1 MSFIPIGD
9 RQEEVLQK
17 EICLILSIYHLF
29 FFLFLFLYQKLG
41 ICVQSRMSG
50 GVYGVCV
57 VCDVSDPPRDFPRR
71 RNNEMSSA

>member
-17 EICLILSIYHLF
+17 AICLILSIYHLF
-29 FFLFLFLYQKLG
+29 FFFYLFLFLYQKLG

-50 GVYGVCV
+50 GVYSVCV
-57 VCDVSDPPRDFPRR
+57 VYDVSDPPWDFSPQA
-71 RNNEMSSA
+71 E

>member
-17 EICLILSIYHLF
+17 EICLILSIYHLV
-29 FFLFLFLYQKLG
+29 FFLFLFWYQKLG

-50 GVYGVCV
+50 GVYSVCV
-57 VCDVSDPPRDFPRR
+57 VYDVSDPPWDFSLQA
-71 RNNEMSSA
+71 E

>member
-17 EICLILSIYHLF
+17 AICLILSIYHLF

-41 ICVQSRMSG
+41 ICVQSRKSG
-50 GVYGVCV
+50 GVYSVCV
-57 VCDVSDPPRDFPRR
+57 WF
-71 RNNEMSSA
+71 MM